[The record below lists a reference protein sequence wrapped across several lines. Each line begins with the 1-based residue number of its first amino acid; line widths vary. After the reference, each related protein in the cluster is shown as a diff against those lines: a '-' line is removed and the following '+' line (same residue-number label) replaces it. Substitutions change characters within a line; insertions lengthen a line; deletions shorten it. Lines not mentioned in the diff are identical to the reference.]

1 MTRVLPALI
10 IVTATLALWAE
21 SVFAQVEPQQSV
33 QLITTLEQAVR
44 VAEEATGGTASE
56 AKVKLEDGAYVYKIE
71 TLSTDRSAKVY
82 VDFMSGQVLRIDDPG
97 LFERIG
103 NLVDP
108 EGVQKKQAELAVL
121 QASPM
126 ALVGA
131 IAAAE
136 SQHGGRAVE
145 AKTKINYGVLGFE
158 VALVKDLSKQKVA
171 VDSTTGNV
179 TVLLEKKKKKKKGR
193 H

>member
-1 MTRVLPALI
+1 MKK
-10 IVTATLALWAE
+10 
-21 SVFAQVEPQQSV
+21 
-33 QLITTLEQAVR
+33 LITAIAL
-44 VAEEATGGTASE
+44 ASLSFGAAQHAIADKGVE
-56 AKVKLEDGAYVYKIE
+56 YAYVYKID

-82 VDFMSGQVLRIDDPG
+82 VDFMSGQVLRVDDPG
-97 LFERIG
+97 LFETIV

-126 ALVGA
+126 VLAGA

-145 AKTKINYGVLGFE
+145 VKTKIYYGVPRFE
-158 VALVKDLSKQKVA
+158 VALVKDLSKQKVV

-179 TVLLEKKKKKKKGR
+179 TVLLEKKKKKKKDR
-193 H
+193 D